1 MCLSSSP
8 KLLLIRL
15 FRDNAFLYR
24 TYACQTVKHKLQTA
38 MPLWGNKSNNYSRY
52 YSQYVVYKSRAYNN
66 SNDND
71 NNNTISPRQEEPLS
85 CVSEGAAAASIQKY
99 SKQSHKSIMNFH
111 NNSEAQDS
119 KRRLFHPIPST
130 GIFKVAFYRKQAS
143 LRQTGRQIDTRYRKC
158 MPKAEGVAI
167 IVPKR
172 LE

>member
-15 FRDNAFLYR
+15 FGDNAFLYR

-71 NNNTISPRQEEPLS
+71 NNNTISPRQGEPLS

-99 SKQSHKSIMNFH
+99 SKQSHKCIVNFH
-111 NNSEAQDS
+111 NNSNNSEAEDS
-119 KRRLFHPIPST
+119 KRRLFPPKPST

-143 LRQTGRQIDTRYRKC
+143 LRQIDRQTDRQI
-158 MPKAEGVAI
+158 PVS
-167 IVPKR
+167 
-172 LE
+172 